1 MFGRPCWRR
10 AVLISVLL
18 LLTCYGG
25 GQCCQSGFLRSDVE
39 ALVTPQVNKGQVILT
54 VPLHDCSLERNIRLS
69 TSDGS
74 FEVHLD
80 GSVTATRAENID
92 STRKFTVWMTDVN
105 SGEIWAVNILLKT
118 KAERRGIQ
126 VIRFPT
132 RRTSRRQKREW
143 ISPPINVRE
152 NEPPSNNPIA
162 IIRSDLDSLPDV
174 NITYR
179 ITGPGA
185 DKPPNGLFV
194 IGRHT
199 GNLIITGKVDR
210 EVTPNFN
217 ITGHAYDQFGVQR
230 ETPIDL
236 FIKVLDVNDNPPEF
250 TQTVFEGSVEELSLT
265 GTAALTIRATD
276 KDIGENAL
284 ISYSIINVHKEI
296 FAVSL
301 DGVVQVMDP
310 KLDRETKDLY
320 LLRIEARDLGGN
332 INGLH
337 ATTTVHIKILDVN
350 DNIPSM
356 EKTTYEV
363 TVEEN
368 MLASE
373 IIRMEVQ
380 DMDLEFTDNWLAHF
394 DIIEGNEQ
402 EHFKIEVDNRTNVGI
417 LNLQK
422 ELDFEEMEQIQLV
435 IRLSNKAPYHHT
447 IHEVIAQPITVKVIV
462 KNVAEGIV
470 FKPRKL
476 VTKITESLESKT
488 SKVIGIYQAVSADT
502 GQPLEMIKYAK
513 DRDVA
518 NWLIIDSETGKITI
532 DGVIDRESEYVIDG
546 KYTAT
551 VLAIINERG
560 SSDTATGTIVINVED
575 INDHVPKF
583 TNPQPCMCSQAKYLN
598 VTAND
603 ADGAPFG
610 APFHFNIQSNQ
621 MWKLGQT
628 DATSMRLVPLKH
640 LWPGVFSVP
649 VWIEDADSKGHTV
662 TLDVHVTDC
671 YTIDH
676 CSSEKLIQSE
686 VELGGSAVALII
698 LSLLLLLLLL
708 PLLLLFCKC
717 GSGFGGKNSF
727 ILEERDRVDGTL
739 GQSSIEGG
747 GQVDTLLPQIFY
759 PGKSGELVSEECIQK
774 TGVGH
779 ASSHVSE
786 NFESSER
793 WATRGSEGM
802 SKEVWISDFRH
813 RKSMWD
819 QNQHQSWKASSSFEG
834 FDMLSGASRSFVQ
847 QYINQKRHALTQE
860 WISQPSDDNLLIYNS
875 EGTNSPVGSVGCCS
889 LIQEAPFDDYF
900 LNDLDPKFKML
911 AKICSGELM
920 TEVSEVATSTKWE
933 QKTSSQPLIQQE
945 EIAKKEVVS
954 SSIMN
959 QQSSGAL
966 LLPLKKHYVVTTT
979 IEPSQEESL
988 VVDEQ
993 STVTSQYNQYQNMSL
1008 TTDPAMT
1015 ATTAGYGPGGFQGTV
1030 PAFTAAPVVQKN
1042 VVVTRSTGA
1051 GLGEIQHVAADQPI
1065 GQRLTHKTTVVT
1077 SSVNLASEGVHDA
1090 LSKQVIGHVPVTQ
1103 ENLVVTGSGDIGL
1116 RETLNHSPI
1125 NTKAIEKNV
1134 TISKSSIV
1142 TYKSV

>member
-1 MFGRPCWRR
+1 MMFGLPCWRR

-25 GQCCQSGFLRSDVE
+25 GQCCQSGFLGSDVE

-54 VPLHDCSLERNIRLS
+54 VPLHDCSLERNIRLN

-132 RRTSRRQKREW
+132 RRTSHRQKREW
-143 ISPPINVRE
+143 ISPPIDVRE

-162 IIRSDLDSLPDV
+162 IIRSDFDSLPDV
-174 NITYR
+174 KITYK

-185 DKPPNGLFV
+185 DKPPIGLFV
-194 IGRHT
+194 IDSLT

-210 EVTPNFN
+210 EVTPNFT
-217 ITGHAYDQFGVQR
+217 IIGHAYDQFGVQK

-250 TQTVFEGSVEELSLT
+250 NQTVFEGSVEELSLT

-276 KDIGENAL
+276 KDIGENGM
-284 ISYSIINVHKEI
+284 ISYSIIDIHKKI
-296 FAVSL
+296 FAVSS

-320 LLRIEARDLGGN
+320 SLRIEARDLGGN

-337 ATTTVHIKILDVN
+337 ATTTVRIKILDVN
-350 DNIPSM
+350 DNIPSL

-368 MLASE
+368 VLASE
-373 IIRMEVQ
+373 ILRMEVQ
-380 DMDLEFTDNWLAHF
+380 DRDLEFTDNWLAHF

-422 ELDFEEMEQIQLV
+422 ELDFEEMEQIHLV

-447 IHEVIAQPITVKVIV
+447 VHKVIAQPINIKVIV

-470 FKPRKL
+470 FKPSKL
-476 VTKITESLESKT
+476 VTRITESLESKT
-488 SKVIGIYQAVSADT
+488 IKVIGIYPAVSADT
-502 GQPLEMIKYAK
+502 GQPLEMTKYAK
-513 DRDVA
+513 DRDMA
-518 NWLIIDSETGKITI
+518 NWLSIDSQTGKVTI

-551 VLAIINERG
+551 VLAISNERG
-560 SSDTATGTIVINVED
+560 SSDTTTGTIVINVED

-583 TNPQPCMCSQAKYLN
+583 TNPQPCMCSQAEYLN

-628 DATSMRLVPLKH
+628 DV
-640 LWPGVFSVP
+640 
-649 VWIEDADSKGHTV
+649 
-662 TLDVHVTDC
+662 
-671 YTIDH
+671 
-676 CSSEKLIQSE
+676 
-686 VELGGSAVALII
+686 
-698 LSLLLLLLLL
+698 L

-727 ILEERDRVDGTL
+727 ILEERNRVDGTL

-747 GQVDTLLPQIFY
+747 GQVDTLLPQILY
-759 PGKSGELVSEECIQK
+759 PGKSGELFGEELIQK
-774 TGVGH
+774 TDVRH

-786 NFESSER
+786 SFETSGR

-802 SKEVWISDFRH
+802 SKEVWIPDYSH
-813 RKSMWD
+813 RTSMWD
-819 QNQHQSWKASSSFEG
+819 QNQHQSWKTSSSFEG
-834 FDMLSGASRSFVQ
+834 FDMLSGASRSFVK
-847 QYINQKRHALTQE
+847 QYINRKRHALTQE

-875 EGTNSPVGSVGCCS
+875 EGTNSPVGSLGCCS

-920 TEVSEVATSTKWE
+920 TEVSKVATSTKWE
-933 QKTSSQPLIQQE
+933 QKTSSQPLIQQK

-993 STVTSQYNQYQNMSL
+993 STVTSQYNQYQNVSL

-1051 GLGEIQHVAADQPI
+1051 GLGEIQHVATDQPI

-1077 SSVNLASEGVHDA
+1077 SSVNLASEGVHDM

-1134 TISKSSIV
+1134 TISKSSSV